1 MYTLD
6 EKGQLKAVRIRT
18 GVSDGNFVAMLGG
31 DLKEGQELV
40 TGIEGVRAGGN
51 QNKNNAPGF
60 PGGGPGRGRG
70 GFPF

>member
-1 MYTLD
+1 M
-6 EKGQLKAVRIRT
+6 RIRT

-51 QNKNNAPGF
+51 QNKNNNNAPGF
-60 PGGGPGRGRG
+60 PGGGGGGRGRG